1 MAVKCNTFLVGKILT
16 TKWYKPRY
24 LPFNHQFHLW
34 FCYDWEKILSLVSTE
49 QEHPVVSFHWTR
61 GFSCWS

>member
-24 LPFNHQFHLW
+24 LPFNHQFS
-34 FCYDWEKILSLVSTE
+34 FTSGFVMTEKKK
-49 QEHPVVSFHWTR
+49 SFR
-61 GFSCWS
+61 